1 MTPPD
6 TPLLQV
12 EDLKVHFPIYRGVIA
27 KQVGAVKAVDGV
39 SFTVNRGE
47 TLGLVGES
55 GCGKSTTGLA
65 VLRMLDITAG
75 TITFDNIDI
84 TRHDRAAM
92 RPFRR
97 RIQMIYQDPFG
108 SLDPRMTVSQL
119 IAEPMIVHNL
129 AKSAAERED
138 NAREL
143 LEMVGLRADMASRY
157 IHEFSGGQRQR
168 IGIARALA
176 MRPDLLICDEPVSA
190 LDVSIQAQIVNLF
203 QEIQAKF
210 GLPYLFVA
218 HDLAVVRHI
227 SDRIAVMY
235 LGRIVEIAGREELY
249 NRPLHPYSKALMA
262 AVPIPDPEIEATR
275 PHITVQGEVPSAL
288 NPPPGCRFHP
298 RCPLAEARCRS
309 EEPQLRDVGTDQS
322 VACHLV

>member
-1 MTPPD
+1 MPPD
-6 TPLLQV
+6 APLLEV
-12 EDLKVHFPIYRGVIA
+12 ADLKVHFPIYRGVIA

-39 SFTVNRGE
+39 SFTVNPGE

-75 TITFDNIDI
+75 RVVFDGTDI

-108 SLDPRMTVSQL
+108 SLDPRMSVAAL

-129 AKSAAERED
+129 AANAAERAER
-138 NAREL
+138 AREL

-176 MRPDLLICDEPVSA
+176 MQPDLLICDEPVSA

-210 GLPYLFVA
+210 GLTYIFVA

-235 LGRIVEIAGREELY
+235 LGRIVEIADRDTLY
-249 NRPLHPYSKALMA
+249 CAPLHPYTQALMA

-275 PHITVQGEVPSAL
+275 PQITVQGEVPSAL

-298 RCPLAEARCRS
+298 RCPLAVARCKT
-309 EEPQLRDVGTDQS
+309 EEPQLREATSGQS

>member
-1 MTPPD
+1 MPPD
-6 TPLLQV
+6 APLLSV
-12 EDLKVHFPIYRGVIA
+12 EGLKVHFPIYRGVVA
-27 KQVGAVKAVDGV
+27 REVGAVKAVDGV
-39 SFTVNRGE
+39 SFTVKRGE

-75 TITFDNIDI
+75 RIDFDGTDI
-84 TRHDRAAM
+84 SRLDRAAM

-97 RIQMIYQDPFG
+97 RMQMIYQDPFG
-108 SLDPRMTVSQL
+108 ALDPRMTVGAI
-119 IAEPMIVHNL
+119 IAEPMIVHDL
-129 AKSAAERED
+129 AKSRADRAGLVQ
-138 NAREL
+138 EL
-143 LEMVGLRADMASRY
+143 LAMVGLRPDMADRY

-168 IGIARALA
+168 VGIARALA
-176 MRPDLLICDEPVSA
+176 MKPDLLICDEPVSA

-203 QEIQAKF
+203 QEIQQNF
-210 GLPYLFVA
+210 GLAYLFVA

-249 NRPLHPYSKALMA
+249 ARPLHPYSRALMA

-275 PHITVQGEVPSAL
+275 PHVAVQGEVPSAL
-288 NPPPGCRFHP
+288 NPPKGCRFHP
-298 RCPLAEARCRS
+298 RCPLAQARCGS
-309 EEPQLRDVGTDQS
+309 EEPELRDMGNGQS